1 MRLLSLLAAT
11 DSLSLWWLLQI
22 NAACAG
28 GAVSSQIKVLKP
40 QLKAFSLVVD
50 NFSDLL
56 DHQLG
61 EGHDLDP
68 LLLTG
73 AGTGALLAG
82 RTVSEGDLLAEME
95 AFEQHG
101 EGSEACMPCELD
113 SLPWN
118 GYEVLFFG
126 VLECAVLCSPAALRL
141 VSGDDSAEPSST
153 PVALGSSM
161 SAGMQ
166 ALVQYGASRLV
177 SPPTDATAGRWL
189 RAGVGGAESKLH
201 KAEWADVLA
210 SVKKLRARRK
220 AEGAAAGVE
229 ATGGCRRACPP
240 RSGTAARRGASS
252 TRTATRRSTATAR
265 PSWCASCA
273 T

>member
-1 MRLLSLLAAT
+1 MRVRLLSLLAAT

-40 QLKAFSLVVD
+40 QLKASSLVVD

-229 ATGGCRRACPP
+229 EWGRALAFFREREAAAGGAGSAAGADGGDSTEDEWAC
-240 RSGTAARRGASS
+240 
-252 TRTATRRSTATAR
+252 
-265 PSWCASCA
+265 
-273 T
+273 